1 MYIVK
6 TSEIKK
12 VIDIPVIWE
21 NMKEVEKRLL
31 EVTISDNKYLTDI
44 AQHLITAGGKRFRPL
59 VTLLAG
65 EIGNKNYD
73 KIIDAAVSV
82 ELIHLGSLYH
92 DDVIDKSTKR
102 RGVETANVKWDS
114 TLAILGGDF
123 LMAKASEVASTK
135 LGLESVKLLATTYA
149 ELVEGQTR
157 EIELSFDYQQGIGSY
172 MKIVKGKTASLI
184 RTSAKLGAIAS
195 DCSSESEEAI
205 SNWGLNSGIVFQ
217 ISDDILDITSDQKK
231 LGKPVG
237 NDILEGTY
245 TLPVHIA
252 LEEIGSSFINLLQD
266 LREDKTKISQV
277 LDILRS
283 DNILSKTR
291 EIANQHLSE
300 SNKAIEEFKD
310 SSIYNTLKKINNY
323 LVERSY

>member
-1 MYIVK
+1 MK

-21 NMKEVEKRLL
+21 NMEEVEKRLL
-31 EVTISDNKYLTDI
+31 QVTISDNKYLTDI
-44 AQHLITAGGKRFRPL
+44 AQHLINAGGKRFRPL
-59 VTLLAG
+59 VSLLAG
-65 EIGNKNYD
+65 EIGNKDYD

-92 DDVIDKSTKR
+92 DDVIDKSAKR

-157 EIELSFDYQQGIGSY
+157 EIELSFDYKQGINTY
-172 MKIVKGKTASLI
+172 MEIVKGKTASLI
-184 RTSAKLGAIAS
+184 RTSAKLGAMAS
-195 DCSSESEEAI
+195 DCSPESQEAI

-217 ISDDILDITSDQKK
+217 ISDDILDITADQKK

-237 NDILEGTY
+237 NDILDGTY

-252 LEEIGSSFINLLQD
+252 IDEIGSSFINLLED
-266 LREDKTKISQV
+266 LKADKTKINLV
-277 LDILRS
+277 LDILRG
-283 DNILSKTR
+283 DDILNKTR
-291 EIANQHLSE
+291 EVANKHLSE
-300 SNKAIEEFKD
+300 SNKAIEELKN
-310 SSIYNTLKKINNY
+310 SSIYSTLKKINSY
-323 LVERSY
+323 LIDRSF

>member
-1 MYIVK
+1 MK
-6 TSEIKK
+6 KSEIKE
-12 VIDIPVIWE
+12 VIDIPIIWE
-21 NMKEVEKRLL
+21 NMKEVDKRLL
-31 EVTISDNKYLTDI
+31 EVTVADNKYLTDI
-44 AQHLITAGGKRFRPL
+44 AQYLIKAGGKRFRPL
-59 VTLLAG
+59 ITLLAG

-102 RGVETANVKWDS
+102 RGVDTPNIKWDS

-135 LGLESVKLLATTYA
+135 LGLESVKLLASTYA

-157 EIELSFDYQQGIGSY
+157 EIEHSFNYKEGLDSY
-172 MKIVKGKTASLI
+172 MKVVKGKTASLI
-184 RTSAKLGAIAS
+184 RTSAKLGALAS
-195 DCSSESEEAI
+195 ECETGIQKAI
-205 SNWGLNSGIVFQ
+205 SNWGFQSGIVFQ
-217 ISDDILDITSDQKK
+217 ISDDILDITSDQEK

-252 LEEIGSSFINLLQD
+252 IDEVGSSFTTLLEK
-266 LREDKTKISQV
+266 LREDPSKINLV
-277 LDILRS
+277 LDVLR
-283 DNILSKTR
+283 DEKILSKSR
-291 EIANQHLSE
+291 EVANQHLAE
-300 SNKAIEEFKD
+300 SNKAIEELLE
-310 SSIYNTLKKINNY
+310 SPIHSTLMKINNY
-323 LVERSY
+323 LIERSY